1 MKTINLFLGETPSGV
16 KTWGIV
22 LDEDVKV
29 KESTESSRVIGLSIE
44 KPHLDSILTDENYH
58 QNVAKALCEYLEKQ
72 LINKDDIYQ
81 FEFRCEK
88 QTYRKEK
95 S

>member
-16 KTWGIV
+16 KTWSIV

-44 KPHLDSILTDENYH
+44 KPHLDSN
-58 QNVAKALCEYLEKQ
+58 
-72 LINKDDIYQ
+72 
-81 FEFRCEK
+81 
-88 QTYRKEK
+88 
-95 S
+95 

>member
-22 LDEDVKV
+22 FDEDVKV
-29 KESTESSRVIGLSIE
+29 KESTESSRIFGLSIE
-44 KPHLDSILTDENYH
+44 KPYLDSILTDENYH